1 MAELRGSGGVAW
13 LVAATAL
20 GGLIVAGCGGGEE
33 APVCENPV
41 MGSIVTMADFSYE
54 PSCLEAAA
62 GDELEIVNDG
72 SAPHTFTVESD
83 GAVAE
88 ADVPAGERATLT
100 VPAISE
106 GTYPVTC
113 TYHPQM
119 EAALRIAG

>member
-1 MAELRGSGGVAW
+1 MAR
-13 LVAATAL
+13 LVAATTL
-20 GGLIVAGCGGGEE
+20 GLMLAGCGGAE
-33 APVCENPV
+33 PVRHSAV
-41 MGSIVTMADFSYE
+41 D
-54 PSCLEAAA
+54 PSCIEAAA

-83 GAVAE
+83 DAVAE

-100 VPAISE
+100 VPVISE
-106 GTYPVTC
+106 GTYPVAC

>member
-1 MAELRGSGGVAW
+1 MAELRGIRGLAR
-13 LVAATAL
+13 LVAATTL
-20 GGLIVAGCGGGEE
+20 GGLMLVGCGGAE
-33 APVCENPV
+33 APECEDPV
-41 MGSIVTMADFSYE
+41 MGSIVTMADFSYQ
-54 PSCLEAAA
+54 PSCIEAAA
-62 GDELEIVNDG
+62 GDELEILNDG

-106 GTYPVTC
+106 GTYPVSC